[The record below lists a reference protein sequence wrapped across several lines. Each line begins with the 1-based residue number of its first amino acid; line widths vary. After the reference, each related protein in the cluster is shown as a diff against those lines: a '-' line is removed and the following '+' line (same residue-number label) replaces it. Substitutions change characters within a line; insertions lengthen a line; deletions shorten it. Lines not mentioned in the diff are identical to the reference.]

1 MLYSQGDDI
10 NNSTVIRITS
20 TQTVSGGKGNQ
31 EVFCRQL
38 RTVCS
43 GVHLSSAEA
52 RDWQVPFWER
62 LLTSH

>member
-1 MLYSQGDDI
+1 MLYSQRDDI
-10 NNSTVIRITS
+10 KNSTVICIIS
-20 TQTVSGGKGNQ
+20 TQTASGGEGNR
-31 EVFCRQL
+31 EVFCPQL
-38 RTVCS
+38 RTVYS